1 MREAQ
6 SETDWAS
13 LLPEVARRLLGEPP
27 RTARGGDTWR
37 YGTKGSLSVHVGGD
51 WAGRWHHF
59 ETGKSGGTLDLVQRE
74 LQCDKAAALQ
84 WLEDKGLIE
93 RRAARGGSRDARAQT
108 PAPRTTPPRPSKQPQ
123 PSKTA
128 PQADAILRAAV
139 PADDTPARKYLAQRW
154 TWPLVGIGPDLPTTV
169 RYVDAGDMP
178 EGRRDD
184 GAPYRLLPAAAAGCV
199 VFVLTDPAGRL
210 PPAAHLE
217 AVTADG
223 RRLDWCGHERWRRTY
238 GSKTGLVFE
247 ARNVPGGHLW
257 LVEGECD
264 ALALTLCGYGGVIRS
279 VPTGGYQLAAL
290 TDPERR
296 NVVLVP
302 DCDVKGDEAGLR
314 FYRQALEANMTRR
327 VRLWPPAEERLGA
340 VDTHRIRGDP
350 ADWLEGWFTERAG
363 IREYDGSM
371 SRADADATAWND
383 VLSAIRRGE
392 KLIPL
397 SREGA

>member
-27 RTARGGDTWR
+27 RTARDGDAWR
-37 YGTKGSLSVHVGGD
+37 YGTHGSLSVHVGGD
-51 WAGRWHHF
+51 WAGRWHDF
-59 ETGKSGGTLDLVQRE
+59 ETGESGGTLDLVQRE

-108 PAPRTTPPRPSKQPQ
+108 PAPRTPPPRPSKQPQ

-128 PQADAILRAAV
+128 PEAAAILRAAV

-184 GAPYRLLPAAAAGCV
+184 GTPYRLLPAAAAGCV
-199 VFVLTDPAGRL
+199 VFKLADPAGER
-210 PPAAHLE
+210 PPAVSLE
-217 AVTADG
+217 AVTAAG
-223 RRLDWCGHERWRRTY
+223 LRLDWLGRPRWRFTY
-238 GSKTGLVFE
+238 GYKTGLVFE
-247 ARNVPGGHLW
+247 ARNDPGGHLW

-264 ALALTLCGYGGVIRS
+264 ALALTLCGHGGCVRSGAGAAGIR
-279 VPTGGYQLAAL
+279 LEAM
-290 TDPERR
+290 TDSERR
-296 NVVLVP
+296 PVVIVADADAPGARAASRLRAELSKFSDRKCAVHYLR
-302 DCDVKGDEAGLR
+302 DGDVADELA
-314 FYRQALEANMTRR
+314 Y
-327 VRLWPPAEERLGA
+327 W
-340 VDTHRIRGDP
+340 
-350 ADWLEGWFTERAG
+350 ADERAG
-363 IREYDGSM
+363 IRDAG
-371 SRADADATAWND
+371 DPNADATWT
-383 VLSAIRRGE
+383 AIAVWEDILTAIKRGVR
-392 KLIPL
+392 LIDPVKE
-397 SREGA
+397 SK